1 MNKLR
6 FAIVED
12 NIHYIEKYK
21 KLLAEIP
28 DVTVD
33 FAAFSAKEFFESD
46 KKNDVDAL
54 LLDIDL
60 EYPEAGLEVAQE
72 TTKPVMFISTYSAK
86 YLTTINKMRED
97 GKIVVPIMKE
107 AILNPDSFKKQV
119 LRFCNE
125 IRQSSPTLKLETSEG
140 FVTINVGDISYIASE
155 KESNNGKTIYFTNR
169 KKIGVSRKEFQY
181 FNDISP
187 RIVQIHKTFMVN
199 LDNII
204 GQKGGE
210 VLVKVFMQDN
220 SEKGET
226 TLPVSENYKNNL
238 I

>member
-1 MNKLR
+1 MNELR
-6 FAIVED
+6 IAIVED
-12 NIHYIEKYK
+12 NIHYIKKYK
-21 KLLAEIP
+21 KLLDEIP
-28 DVTVD
+28 DVEV
-33 FAAFSAKEFFESD
+33 AFTALSSKEFFDSD

-60 EYPEAGLEVAQE
+60 DYPEAGLEIAQE
-72 TTKPVMFISTYSAK
+72 TTKPVMFISSFSAK
-86 YLTTINKMRED
+86 HLTTINKMRED

-125 IRQSSPTLKLETSEG
+125 IRQSRQTLKLETSEG
-140 FVTINVGDISYIASE
+140 IVTINVGDISYIASE
-155 KESNNGKTIYFTNR
+155 KDSNNGKTIYFTNR
-169 KKIGVSRKEFQY
+169 EKIEVPRREFQF

-204 GQKGGE
+204 EQKSGE
-210 VLVKVFMQDN
+210 VLVKVFKQDN
-220 SEKGET
+220 SGKGEKA
-226 TLPVSENYKNNL
+226 LPVSENYKKNM